1 MSYDELIKSKVLRT
15 RKTLITA
22 KHYQVAVM
30 TIFRKAAMDSPD
42 PMNIDMKALIT
53 SENWGRIPDR

>member
-1 MSYDELIKSKVLRT
+1 MTGRRRNEICEDGFTTDGRVYDT
-15 RKTLITA
+15 TL
-22 KHYQVAVM
+22 AVM